1 MTSMHFIGLDIHKK
15 TISYCVKDVSGTVLS
30 EGTVAATR
38 AQLTTIWVKTLPAPW
53 TVAMEATMF
62 TGWIY
67 DHLLPHAAAVKVA
80 HPLML
85 RAIAAAKKKN
95 DRIDASKICDSS
107 SMWTSCPSATWSPP
121 RFGSDAGTLHATA
134 SYWSGRTYSCATRS
148 HRC

>member
-1 MTSMHFIGLDIHKK
+1 MTSIHFIGLDIHKK

-30 EGTVAATR
+30 EGIVAATR
-38 AQLTTIWVKTLPAPW
+38 AQLNEWMKSLPTPW

-85 RAIAAAKKKN
+85 RVIA
-95 DRIDASKICDSS
+95 RPRRRTIASIPARSATAFGA
-107 SMWTSCPSATWSPP
+107 TSRLSATWSPA
-121 RFGSDAGTLHATA
+121 RFVSDAERCVTA
-134 SYWSGRTYSCATRS
+134 SCWSVKTYSGATRCR
-148 HRC
+148 RC